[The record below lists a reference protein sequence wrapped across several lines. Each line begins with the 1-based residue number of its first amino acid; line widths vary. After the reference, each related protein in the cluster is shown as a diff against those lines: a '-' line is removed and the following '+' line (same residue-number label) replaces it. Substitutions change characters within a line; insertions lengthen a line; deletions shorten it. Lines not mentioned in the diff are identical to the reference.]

1 MSIPDKSLSRMRV
14 VAVRS
19 QPKLRWW
26 QLSLRTLLALLTLAA
41 VAAFFHKPIGAWTR
55 EAWYRWFPAE
65 ATPVPTPAPPPPVLV
80 YCPGCGMG

>member
-14 VAVRS
+14 VAARS

-26 QLSLRTLLALLTLAA
+26 QLSLRTLLAFFTLAA
-41 VAAFFHKPIGAWTR
+41 VAAVFHEPIGAWTR
-55 EAWYRWFPAE
+55 EAWYRWFPAN
-65 ATPVPTPAPPPPVLV
+65 AAPVPTPAPPPPVLV